1 MGDLMRYLA
10 LALAITFGASAAADT
25 AADRGVAE
33 VSKCWAVGSASTDA
47 MSSIVVLD
55 AVFNPAGSVERVEL
69 ASSEGPSDAGVQSAY
84 EMARRALM
92 RCGKNGKIW
101 ASQTV
106 RIEFDYN
113 TMRLRVLETLS
124 FKAIEI

>member
-1 MGDLMRYLA
+1 MRYLA
-10 LALAITFGASAAADT
+10 LALAVSLVTPAMGD
-25 AADRGVAE
+25 GVADLGIRE
-33 VSKCWAVGSASTDA
+33 ISKCWAVGSASTDA

-69 ASSEGPSDAGVQSAY
+69 VSSEGPSDPGIQSAY

-113 TMRLRVLETLS
+113 TMRLRVLETPS

>member
-1 MGDLMRYLA
+1 MRYLA
-10 LALAITFGASAAADT
+10 LALAVSLVTPAMGDGFADLGI
-25 AADRGVAE
+25 RE
-33 VSKCWAVGSASTDA
+33 ISKCWAVGSASTDA

-69 ASSEGPSDAGVQSAY
+69 VSSEGPSDPGIQLAY

-113 TMRLRVLETLS
+113 TMRLRVLETPS